1 MNYRLFWTGF
11 FLAVLTAL
19 VAWAFQWALDSWK
32 EVTFDLPGEVTVL
45 RFIKG
50 PQMTSSSEAEL
61 AQEELKAYLHQQHLA
76 LIVSSSGDNR
86 PEIQVY
92 DPHNLVPWFPECPL
106 DEAQSAI
113 PVYLFRGTYSEHLWR
128 KSAPNPFLP
137 PGASVKGIIDAP
149 RRSGTLQYARC
160 VGNDLLPEGQYAVNT
175 TDPIKVQNVL
185 ALLHRMGF
193 LVQEARK
200 LPFFFSLIQD
210 PLMLITAFLVF
221 AGYGCVVLYWV
232 HYLYGRSREFGIRA
246 RHGARPVHLVGE
258 NFTNGLPGLT
268 TGSLLGG
275 VLAGGLVAAIG
286 QVNLSAEEMFT
297 LGIATIVAAIMTAL
311 TWLFALFLVI
321 RLRYEVNLAG

>member
-19 VAWAFQWALDSWK
+19 VAWAFRWALDSWK

-45 RFIKG
+45 RFIQG
-50 PQMTSSSEAEL
+50 PQMTSSAEAES
-61 AQEELKAYLHQQHLA
+61 AQEELKAYLSQQRLA

-92 DPHNLVPWFPECPL
+92 DPYNLVPWFPECPS
-106 DEAQSAI
+106 DDGQSAI
-113 PVYLFRGTYSEHLWR
+113 PVYIFRGTYSEHLWE
-128 KSAPNPFLP
+128 KSAANPFLP
-137 PGASVKGIIDAP
+137 PGASVRGIIDAP

-160 VGNDLLPEGQYAVNT
+160 VGNDLLLEGQYIINT
-175 TDPIKVQNVL
+175 TDPVKVQHML

-193 LVQEARK
+193 VAQETRK

-210 PLMLITAFLVF
+210 PLMVMTAFLVF

-232 HYLYGRSREFGIRA
+232 LYLYGRSREFGIRA
-246 RHGARPVHLVGE
+246 RHGALPAHLVRE
-258 NFTNGLPGLT
+258 NFINGLPGLI

-275 VLAGGLVAAIG
+275 MLAGSLVAAIG
-286 QVNLSAEEMFT
+286 QVNLSAEEVFT
-297 LGIATIVAAIMTAL
+297 LGIATVVTAIMTVL
-311 TWLFALFLVI
+311 TWLSVLVLVI
-321 RLRYEVNLAG
+321 CLRYEVNLAG